1 MATLLFGGV
10 MGTAPRCLTCEQIEL
25 RIVRVPRCNGQVGQ
39 YWIDL
44 RGMRYLVI
52 TATTSV

>member
-10 MGTAPRCLTCEQIEL
+10 TGTAPRCLTCEQIEL

-44 RGMRYLVI
+44 RGMSYLVI